1 MKTKKE
7 YTPVKSTEGTDVYC
21 PMDAISNSAGAV
33 AAEIDE
39 CIEKDV
45 VERYSGN
52 IDIKHK

>member
-7 YTPVKSTEGTDVYC
+7 YKPVKSTEGTDVYC
-21 PMDAISNSAGAV
+21 PIDAISTSEGAEV
-33 AAEIDE
+33 DEIDE

-52 IDIKHK
+52 INIKDK